1 MKALLLTALTL
12 VGLPLLAQTS
22 STTSTTSTTTTSTT
36 APTAPTPPPA
46 PPQSQ
51 QQMMEQVMSTLTP
64 AERDQLMAARQ
75 KAITDNP
82 NLQTEG
88 MDLMQKGMALQ
99 AGTATD
105 ADKAAFR
112 TAAMAYGEE
121 VRAAMIKAD
130 PAVAPLLAKVEAE
143 GAKLRAEYGH

>member
-22 STTSTTSTTTTSTT
+22 STTSTSSTTTTSTT
-36 APTAPTPPPA
+36 APTAPTA

-64 AERDQLMAARQ
+64 AERDELMAARQ

-88 MDLMQKGMALQ
+88 SNLALKGMALQ
-99 AGTATD
+99 SGTATD
-105 ADKAAFR
+105 ADKQAFR
-112 TAAMAYGEE
+112 TAIMAYGEE
-121 VRAAMIKAD
+121 VRSAMIKAD